1 MRYALLTPHPNP
13 LPQGERGGEFRHYP
27 EKGVK
32 EKMER
37 VRLGIIGSQLAA
49 HWHLKNLSK
58 LRGLKVDVVAVASK
72 KIENARAFAKE
83 FDIPDH
89 YDDYRRI
96 LERPDVDVVDLCIP
110 TDLHEEFS
118 IQAVEAG
125 KHVICEKPLTGYFG
139 KEREEEQVGLTVRK
153 ELMLKEALKGC
164 DRIIQAV
171 RKNRVKFMYAEN
183 WIYAPPFEK
192 LKRLMKTSGGTIL
205 EIRAEQGHSGS
216 QANYSRRWK
225 TSGGGA
231 LMRLGSHPV
240 GGAIHLKHYEGMLR
254 YGRPT
259 RPKSVMAEVGHHTKI
274 ESFVKEKKKYLV
286 SEWMDVEDWGVIVIN
301 FEDGS
306 KATVFASD
314 TVLGGVRNILNIF
327 LSNAVIHVNIN
338 PHDVL
343 EVYAPEP
350 HIFGEEYIA
359 EKLETKAGW
368 NFPSPDDDWMKGFP
382 QELEDFI
389 DAIGLDREPISGI
402 DLARDVV
409 EVIYAAYASAE
420 EGKRILLKRE

>member
-1 MRYALLTPHPNP
+1 MD
-13 LPQGERGGEFRHYP
+13 
-27 EKGVK
+27 K
-32 EKMER
+32 
-37 VRLGIIGSQLAA
+37 VRLGMIGSQIAA
-49 HWHLKNLSK
+49 HLHLNSLSS
-58 LRGLKVDVVAVASK
+58 LRGSKVEVVAVASK
-72 KIENARAFAKE
+72 NKDHADAFAEK
-83 FDIPDH
+83 FNIPDA

-96 LERPDVDVVDLCIP
+96 LDRKDIDVVDLCVA

-118 IQAVEAG
+118 VRAAEAG
-125 KHVICEKPLTGYFG
+125 KHIICEKPLTGYFG
-139 KEREEEQVGLTVRK
+139 KERKEEDIGSAVRK
-153 ELMLKEALKGC
+153 ELMLKEALRGC
-164 DRIIQAV
+164 DRVIQAV

-183 WIYAPPFEK
+183 WIYAPPLTK
-192 LKRLMKTSGGTIL
+192 LKSLMKASGGTIL

-216 QANYSRRWK
+216 QAKYSRRWK

-231 LMRLGSHPV
+231 LMRLGSHPA
-240 GGAIHLKHYEGMLR
+240 GSALHLKYYEGMLK

-274 ESFVKEKKKYLV
+274 ESFAKEKKKYVV
-286 SEWMDVEDWGVIVIN
+286 SEWEDVEDWGVMVIT
-301 FEDGS
+301 FEDNS
-306 KATVFASD
+306 NATVFASD
-314 TVLGGVRNILNIF
+314 TVLGGVRNILNVY
-327 LSNAVIHVNIN
+327 LSNAVVYVNMN

-389 DAIGLDREPISGI
+389 DAVLLDREPVSGI

-409 EVIYAAYASAE
+409 ETIYAAYASAE
-420 EGKRILLKRE
+420 DGKRIGLRKE

>member
-1 MRYALLTPHPNP
+1 
-13 LPQGERGGEFRHYP
+13 
-27 EKGVK
+27 
-32 EKMER
+32 MER
-37 VRLGIIGSQLAA
+37 VRLGMIGSQLAA
-49 HWHLKNLSK
+49 HLHLNNLSK
-58 LRGLKVDVVAVASK
+58 LRGLKADVVAVASQRM
-72 KIENARAFAKE
+72 ESARAFAKE
-83 FDIPDH
+83 FNIPDC

-110 TDLHEEFS
+110 TDLHAEFA
-118 IQAVEAG
+118 IQAAEAK
-125 KHVICEKPLTGYFG
+125 KHIICEKPITGYFG
-139 KEREEEQVGLTVRK
+139 KEREEEQVGVSVPK

-164 DRIIQAV
+164 DRVIQSV

-183 WIYAPPFEK
+183 WIYAPPLIK
-192 LKRLMKTSGGTIL
+192 LKNLMKVSGGTIL

-216 QANYSRRWK
+216 GAKYSRRWK
-225 TSGGGA
+225 TSGGGS

-240 GGAIHLKHYEGMLR
+240 GGVLHLKHYEGMLKHR
-254 YGRPT
+254 RPI

-274 ESFVKEKKKYLV
+274 ESFTKEEKKYVV
-286 SEWMDVEDWGVIVIN
+286 SGWEDVEDWGVMIID

-314 TVLGGVRNILNIF
+314 TVLGGVRNVLNVY
-327 LSNAVIHVNIN
+327 LSNAVVYVNIN

-343 EVYAPEP
+343 QVYAPEP

-368 NFPSPDDDWMKGFP
+368 NFPSPDEDWMRGFP

-389 DAIGLDREPISGI
+389 DAVLFDREPISGI

-409 EVIYAAYASAE
+409 ETIYSGYASAE
-420 EGKRILLKRE
+420 KGVRIEFNR